1 MIRKPVIVAAMVLT
15 GLLAGWTAPAEAGFG
30 DLQRFLFRGAE
41 YVGNTFYISRPEG
54 GPLFNYN
61 SFDQRL
67 QWNRLAQGYTWES
80 YRFFGP
86 DSFGN
91 ENTLDLGP
99 FKVRIGQ
106 DSTLLTSGQPLGIH
120 SKIGYTTRF
129 LPEVFFQLETGQRE
143 YNQFSGVTN
152 FRPVPL
158 RYDVTFNT
166 GIQDFSWSGNA
177 LINMEGRL
185 NLLGFY
191 DFDLRFVNVGNYQAN
206 GIFLHDEQV
215 TDFDVGPIN
224 VSGHLGFDLLAS
236 LLQGNGSTTDA
247 IPPRIFSGAA
257 QKDKRTEELL
267 ARLNAGETLT
277 EEELSYI
284 AKQMISTAFALD
296 PLGVLTNGL
305 PAEVPG
311 FEGFSLSMT
320 ASTEDQPAGG
330 TMVPEPGTLLFLAG
344 AAAAISALNPRRWRR
359 P

>member
-1 MIRKPVIVAAMVLT
+1 MARNPVVAAVVLA
-15 GLLAGWTAPAEAGFG
+15 GLLVGMPEPAEAGFG
-30 DLQRFLFRGAE
+30 DLQRILFRGSE
-41 YVGNTFYISRPEG
+41 YAGNTGFISRPEG
-54 GPLFNYN
+54 GPLFNFN

-86 DSFGN
+86 DSYGN

-99 FKVRIGQ
+99 FKISLGQ
-106 DSTLLTSGQPLGIH
+106 DPTLLSSGQPLGIH
-120 SKIGYTTRF
+120 SKVGYTTRF
-129 LPEVFFQLETGQRE
+129 LPEVFFQLETGQRD

-152 FRPVPL
+152 FRAVPL
-158 RYDVTFNT
+158 KYDVTFNT

-177 LINMEGRL
+177 LVNMEGRI

-191 DFDLRFVNVGNYQAN
+191 DFDLRFVNVGNYEAN

-215 TDFDVGPIN
+215 TDFDIGPIN

-247 IPPRIFSGAA
+247 IPSRIISGSA
-257 QKDKRTEELL
+257 QKDKHAEELL

-284 AKQMISTAFALD
+284 ARQMISTAFALD

-305 PAEVPG
+305 PEDVPG
-311 FEGFSLSMT
+311 FEGFSLSMSAT
-320 ASTEDQPAGG
+320 ADDGAAAG
-330 TMVPEPGTLLFLAG
+330 TAVPEPGTLLFLAG
-344 AAAAISALNPRRWRR
+344 AAAAISALNPKRWKRR
-359 P
+359 